1 MSGATI
7 NSLDDL
13 RRRRAQIIDLA
24 RRHRARR
31 IAVFGSLARGE
42 AHAASDID
50 FLVDFEADYKL
61 RDHIRLTQA
70 LRALLGRRVEVVDRQ
85 CLREEWHA
93 GIIRE
98 AINL

>member
-1 MSGATI
+1 MSSATI

-42 AHAASDID
+42 AHAESDID

-85 CLREEWHA
+85 CLREEWRE
-93 GIIRE
+93 GITRE
-98 AINL
+98 AISL

>member
-13 RRRRAQIIDLA
+13 RQWRAQIIDLA

-31 IAVFGSLARGE
+31 ISVFGSLARGE
-42 AHAASDID
+42 AHAKSDID

-70 LRALLGRRVEVVDRQ
+70 LGALLGRRVEVVDRQ
-85 CLREEWHA
+85 CLRPEL
-93 GIIRE
+93 RE
-98 AINL
+98 AILQEARGL